1 MLTDSVDQLSLEV
14 DDILSGIRNG
24 SYLSSPERVNSKVH
38 RQATLPVNEEQEEE
52 RNWSNHYHASD
63 EDVEEEGANLVR
75 HEVEVTAATRLQRW
89 YRKERERKE
98 KVRVQ
103 SLLEEKRDE
112 LNQSREERERKAL
125 DEVSVAACIKM
136 LQQGQFLVN

>member
-125 DEVSVAACIKM
+125 DEVECSCCCRV
-136 LQQGQFLVN
+136 LLHLGSFS